1 MWSLHVLP
9 CFWYTSQTWKSQS
22 LLRNLIGWSTIGK
35 YLIAT
40 FLADSSVGLWF
51 DSHFIFFNQIKLQCD
66 IHCSNKHHG
75 NFNFKNILFHCVKII
90 CQLLLWVTSCFK
102 WRPKSE
108 WYGPKFFFYKYK
120 KCRPAPPVHAN
131 ESGAR
136 ISWQEADTLSYG
148 LFIHAQSHKQA
159 CT

>member
-1 MWSLHVLP
+1 MASFIQKITQWTNIWKKKRATFSISLPVRTVIINTYDVEFACSPL
-9 CFWYTSQTWKSQS
+9 FLIYFTNLEKSKLAQESDWLIDDWKISF
-22 LLRNLIGWSTIGK
+22 
-35 YLIAT
+35 IAT
-40 FLADSSVGLWF
+40 FLADSSVGLRF

-108 WYGPKFFFYKYK
+108 WYGPKFFFYK
-120 KCRPAPPVHAN
+120 
-131 ESGAR
+131 
-136 ISWQEADTLSYG
+136 
-148 LFIHAQSHKQA
+148 
-159 CT
+159 